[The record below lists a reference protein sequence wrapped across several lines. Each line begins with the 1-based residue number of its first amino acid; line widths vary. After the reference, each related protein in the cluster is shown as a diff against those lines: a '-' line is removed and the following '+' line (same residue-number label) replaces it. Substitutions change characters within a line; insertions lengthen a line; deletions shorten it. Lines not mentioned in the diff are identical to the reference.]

1 MRQLILI
8 IMTLG
13 SLNAQDFTSQL
24 MEQYPNFKETSII
37 HRRFKHSD
45 LVLLLKKLPA
55 RGFKVEQAG
64 QSYQGRS
71 IYLVSIGRGPQT
83 VLLWSQMHGD
93 EATATMAML
102 DIFNYLGQAESKSVQ
117 QLLDQVSLYFIP
129 MLNPDGAE
137 LFQRRTSQGFDMNR
151 DALSLQCPESRIL
164 KEVRDRLQP
173 DFGFNLHDQNIYY
186 NVGSSSKPATISFLA
201 PAYNEEK
208 EVNQQR
214 ENAMKVIAVM
224 NEALQTII
232 PGQVGKY
239 DDTFEPRAFGDNI
252 QKWGTST
259 ILIES
264 GGYADDPEKQFIRQL
279 NFVAILSGLHAIG
292 TKEYSQLDVSQ
303 YWDIPL
309 NESNLNDVMIR
320 EVEINDKQG
329 APYYT
334 DIAIRRE
341 EHDHQGNAPIFYQG
355 TIEDL
360 GDLSTKFGYQ
370 EIPEEG
376 LVYAPRKIYPNVL
389 ADQQAVINL
398 GVAGLLQQGYT
409 SIRIEELP
417 PEVSNQLPFDLMT
430 NETESV
436 EGLKVDQPATF
447 LLLKNETVKYA
458 VINGFVHEVVEPIDR
473 DVHGWVYR

>member
-13 SLNAQDFTSQL
+13 TLHAQDFTNQL
-24 MEQYPNFKETSII
+24 MEQYPNFKETSIN

-45 LVLLLKKLPA
+45 LLPLLEKLPA
-55 RGFKVEQAG
+55 MGFKVEQAG

-71 IYLVSIGRGPQT
+71 INLVSIGRGPLT
-83 VLLWSQMHGD
+83 ALLWSQMHGN

-102 DIFNYLGQAESKSVQ
+102 DIFNYLGQTESKSVQ
-117 QLLDQVSLYFIP
+117 QLLDQVTLYFIP

-137 LFQRRTSQGFDMNR
+137 LFQRRTSQGIDMNR
-151 DALSLQCPESRIL
+151 DALRLQCPESRIL

-186 NVGSSSKPATISFLA
+186 NVGYSSKPATISFLA
-201 PAYNEEK
+201 PAYNQEK
-208 EVNQQR
+208 EANPQR
-214 ENAMKVIAVM
+214 EDAMKVIVAM
-224 NEALQTII
+224 NEALQTVI

-252 QKWGTST
+252 QNWGTST

-279 NFVAILSGLHAIG
+279 NFMAIISGLHAIG
-292 TKEYSQLDVSQ
+292 SKEYSQLDVSK

-309 NESNLNDVMIR
+309 NESDLNDVMIR
-320 EVEINDKQG
+320 DVEVKDKQG

-341 EHDHQGNAPIFYQG
+341 EHDHQGNSPIFYQG

-360 GDLSTKFGYQ
+360 GDLSTQFGYQ
-370 EIPEEG
+370 EITEEG
-376 LVYAPRKIYPNVL
+376 LVIAPGKIYPDVL
-389 ADQQAVINL
+389 ADQQAVRDL
-398 GVAGLLQQGYT
+398 GVADLLQQGYT
-409 SIRIEELP
+409 SISLDELP
-417 PEVSNQLPFDLMT
+417 PKGFNELPFDLIT
-430 NETESV
+430 NETKAV

-458 VINGFVHEVVEPIDR
+458 VINGFVHEVDDLINAQGR
-473 DVHGWVYR
+473 GWVYN

>member
-1 MRQLILI
+1 
-8 IMTLG
+8 MTIG
-13 SLNAQDFTSQL
+13 PLNAQDFTNQL
-24 MEQYPNFKETSII
+24 MGEYPDFKETSII
-37 HRRFKHSD
+37 HRRFKHSE
-45 LVLLLKKLPA
+45 LVPLLEKLPD
-55 RGFKVEQAG
+55 RGFTVEQAG

-71 IYLVSIGRGPQT
+71 IHLVSIGRGPKT
-83 VLLWSQMHGD
+83 ALLWSQMHGN

-102 DIFNYLGQAESKSVQ
+102 DIFNYLSQTDSETVQ
-117 QLLDQVSLYFIP
+117 QLLDQLTIYFIP

-151 DALSLQCPESRIL
+151 DALSLQCPESRLL

-186 NVGSSSKPATISFLA
+186 NVGNSPKPATISFLA

-224 NEALQTII
+224 NEALQNII

-279 NFVAILSGLHAIG
+279 NFVAIISGLSAIG
-292 TKEYSQLDVSQ
+292 NEQYTGMEVSK
-303 YWDIPL
+303 YWDIPF
-309 NESNLNDVMIR
+309 NRSNLNDVIIR
-320 EVEINDKQG
+320 KVRFEGNGRD
-329 APYYT
+329 AFYA

-341 EHDHQGNAPIFYQG
+341 EHHHQGSPPLYYKG

-360 GDLSTKFGYQ
+360 GDLSTQFGYQ
-370 EIPEEG
+370 EITEEQ
-376 LVYAPRKIYPNVL
+376 LVYEKGKIYPNEL
-389 ADQQAVINL
+389 SDRQAVKSL

-409 SIRIEELP
+409 YIRVEQEQQQQQ
-417 PEVSNQLPFDLMT
+417 EQRTYELPFDLIT
-430 NETESV
+430 NEMESV
-436 EGLKVDQPATF
+436 EGLNVDQPATF
-447 LLLKNETVKYA
+447 LLLKNGAVKYA
-458 VINGFVHEVVEPIDR
+458 VINGFVHEIGGSVNTQGR
-473 DVHGWVYR
+473 GWVYK